1 MGKLT
6 KSAKEVRGRHQLTV
20 RVKTSKYRDKSSN
33 KWLARQLNDPYV
45 AESKRLGYRSRAA
58 FKLIQLDEKYKFLGK
73 GKRIVDLG
81 CAPGGWTQVAVMRNK
96 GTGKVV
102 GIDILETQPVEGATL
117 IQQDFTEDEAA
128 EKLKILLD
136 GEADIVMSD
145 MAANTTGHQQTDHLR
160 TIALVEIAYTF
171 AKEVLAEG
179 GIFIAKVFKGG
190 AEAGLLAD
198 IKKNF
203 RKVSHCKPDA
213 SRAGRRKSIWW
224 PKDSNLKG
232 GFRTAN
238 TDLRTAA
245 IITYFCV
252 RCGVSSLKSYW
263 LPRISLFRKN
273 SSNGHLIRKMQ
284 AERILVYVC
293 VCQF

>member
-1 MGKLT
+1 MGHLT

-33 KWLARQLNDPYV
+33 KWLERQLNDPYV

-81 CAPGGWTQVAVMRNK
+81 CAPGGWTQVAVQRNK
-96 GTGKVV
+96 GAGLVV
-102 GIDILETQPVEGATL
+102 GIDILETTPVAGAIL
-117 IQQDFTEDEAA
+117 IQQDFTEEGAA
-128 EKLKILLD
+128 DKLKELLN

-160 TIALVEIAYTF
+160 TIGLVEIAYEF
-171 AKEVLAEG
+171 AKEVLAEN

-190 AEAGLLAD
+190 TEAQLLTN
-198 IKKNF
+198 IKKHF

-213 SRAGRRKSIWW
+213 SRSGSPEEYLVAEGFKGRA
-224 PKDSNLKG
+224 DEQN
-232 GFRTAN
+232 
-238 TDLRTAA
+238 
-245 IITYFCV
+245 
-252 RCGVSSLKSYW
+252 
-263 LPRISLFRKN
+263 
-273 SSNGHLIRKMQ
+273 
-284 AERILVYVC
+284 
-293 VCQF
+293 